1 MFNYINL
8 FKKKFLSFKKTYKI
22 NIFYT
27 KNKKTNFISSLS
39 NFSKINKS
47 KTWTNVNF
55 QLFSYKINFK
65 SLLYYFI
72 NFIIVALFVYFKYNS
87 IIFYFKEV
95 LPFEIRLNIPTYLFI
110 LNSIFEFFLNLWWI
124 VIFFINTNLINLLIF
139 IDSNIINL
147 TNVNLGQYQFLF
159 NNLKKQQKNN
169 SINKKNYWQELS
181 QKSYDLNYFI
191 RDKYILKNMGVFET
205 YNYKNLRTLNLN
217 KLRYYNIYLKDF
229 KLNLPLLNDFF
240 NFKNTS
246 VFNQYNNVFIS
257 QKNLIKNNK
266 LLNKNVNSLLWIYN
280 KTNFITK
287 FNFINTM
294 HLIKKNKFINEINY
308 KVFNNKYLL
317 SNTFSYNSLNNFFY
331 KSKNTA
337 SFFKKL

>member
-1 MFNYINL
+1 
-8 FKKKFLSFKKTYKI
+8 
-22 NIFYT
+22 
-27 KNKKTNFISSLS
+27 
-39 NFSKINKS
+39 
-47 KTWTNVNF
+47 
-55 QLFSYKINFK
+55 
-65 SLLYYFI
+65 
-72 NFIIVALFVYFKYNS
+72 
-87 IIFYFKEV
+87 
-95 LPFEIRLNIPTYLFI
+95 
-110 LNSIFEFFLNLWWI
+110 
-124 VIFFINTNLINLLIF
+124 
-139 IDSNIINL
+139 
-147 TNVNLGQYQFLF
+147 
-159 NNLKKQQKNN
+159 
-169 SINKKNYWQELS
+169 
-181 QKSYDLNYFI
+181 
-191 RDKYILKNMGVFET
+191 MGVFET